1 MVKNLIKMMDIR
13 TKIEEK
19 YAAELEKFSQ
29 TQRKLFAN
37 MYENEHTKH
46 VVRAFTKVFYFL
58 PDSYC
63 QDLSCSYVQKIFDR
77 ENIFYT
83 LNQVMELITEADC
96 TAHIHRQSRIVV
108 LPCLKTCF
116 T

>member
-1 MVKNLIKMMDIR
+1 MLKEIRIYFVIKVNGHNGCVNQVDNGLKMVKNLIKMMDVR

-46 VVRAFTKVFYFL
+46 VV
-58 PDSYC
+58 
-63 QDLSCSYVQKIFDR
+63 
-77 ENIFYT
+77 
-83 LNQVMELITEADC
+83 MELITEADC
-96 TAHIHRQSRIVV
+96 TAHIHRQSRKVWFWDWSENQI
-108 LPCLKTCF
+108 F
-116 T
+116 TILNICQK

>member
-46 VVRAFTKVFYFL
+46 VVRAFAKVY
-58 PDSYC
+58 SYP
-63 QDLSCSYVQKIFDR
+63 I
-77 ENIFYT
+77 YT
-83 LNQVMELITEADC
+83 V
-96 TAHIHRQSRIVV
+96 SRYNIVV
-108 LPCLKTCF
+108 SFKTSSKRRRKSGVSRRKLRYF
-116 T
+116 RR

>member
-46 VVRAFTKVFYFL
+46 VVRAFAKVYSYPTYTGSSYGIIVSSKASKHRRKSGVSRRKLRYF
-58 PDSYC
+58 
-63 QDLSCSYVQKIFDR
+63 R
-77 ENIFYT
+77 
-83 LNQVMELITEADC
+83 
-96 TAHIHRQSRIVV
+96 R
-108 LPCLKTCF
+108 
-116 T
+116 

>member
-1 MVKNLIKMMDIR
+1 MMDIR

-46 VVRAFTKVFYFL
+46 VVRAFAKVYFY
-58 PDSYC
+58 P
-63 QDLSCSYVQKIFDR
+63 I
-77 ENIFYT
+77 
-83 LNQVMELITEADC
+83 
-96 TAHIHRQSRIVV
+96 
-108 LPCLKTCF
+108 
-116 T
+116 

>member
-46 VVRAFTKVFYFL
+46 VVRAFAKV
-58 PDSYC
+58 
-63 QDLSCSYVQKIFDR
+63 SC
-77 ENIFYT
+77 
-83 LNQVMELITEADC
+83 L
-96 TAHIHRQSRIVV
+96 
-108 LPCLKTCF
+108 
-116 T
+116 

>member
-1 MVKNLIKMMDIR
+1 MDIR

-46 VVRAFTKVFYFL
+46 VVRAFAKVYSYPIYIVSRYGIIVNFKAYSRYRRKSGVSRRKLRYF
-58 PDSYC
+58 
-63 QDLSCSYVQKIFDR
+63 KR
-77 ENIFYT
+77 
-83 LNQVMELITEADC
+83 
-96 TAHIHRQSRIVV
+96 
-108 LPCLKTCF
+108 
-116 T
+116 